1 MVRSSLRST
10 SGSFERACE
19 LRSIGG
25 SVVVRPSHL
34 RLLDDDA
41 PGGDPTLVESYRR
54 LADVFHEVLAEQS
67 LDALLVRIADTVGDL
82 IPSLDT
88 LTIYEA
94 DETKR
99 VLKPVLVRDV
109 YADEIMSTTI
119 SFSEGITGWATRN
132 REAVHC
138 NQAHLDPRV
147 RTVPGTPLEPEALI
161 CVPLIARG
169 QIKGALNIYR
179 EGDGVAFSETEFEIT
194 KRFGDAAAL
203 ALDNAEIR
211 ARLEHQART
220 DSLTGLFNHSVFY
233 ERLLQSLQ
241 ESSRTHAPLAVLMLD
256 IDDFKHVNDVH
267 GHAVGDE
274 LLRFL
279 AEAVRAIVRPE
290 DVICRL
296 GGEEFAV
303 VMDSCG
309 GEDAVRVAERV
320 QSRLAAVDFPGIG
333 RMTVSVGLALG
344 PEHAMNPRELAAC
357 AEAAM
362 MTAKA
367 QGKNQVVLYGEA
379 GARRPDAPGTERDVR
394 SIAHLKM
401 LQSLTGRLNRLND
414 VREIGEAIAAE
425 LRSLVDYHNCRVF
438 VSDNDELVPVAFLG
452 ELTST
457 AESLSLDLLRTR
469 VGVGITGRCAELSE
483 SIVVGDA
490 ANCEFGRLIEG
501 TDLIEESLLAVPL
514 RYGSRVVGVIVVSKL
529 GLNQFD
535 EDDVRLLEVLAGHAA
550 VAVENASLYES
561 ARREAESATSLLEFG
576 RELATLVDIADIAA
590 RVTELSAEILGSSNT
605 SFYLETD
612 GLLTLQGEHGHSPET
627 AAELA
632 SRPLPVDA
640 LDVSRD
646 PYIAEPQDYEPKI
659 GREAPV
665 PGASYAVA
673 PFAVDERVG
682 CLAALVE
689 RDDFGERELALLG
702 GLAQQ
707 AKLAIANASSYE
719 GLERT
724 FVSTVEAL
732 ANALEANDEY
742 TSTHARWITD
752 LSLRVGRELGLDERA
767 LKSLELGAL
776 LHDIG
781 KIGIPSDVLGKP
793 GRLTAA
799 ERKLVQT
806 HPELGE
812 RIIAPID
819 RLQDV
824 RPIVRHCH
832 ERWDGRGYPDGL
844 AGEDIPLESRII
856 FVCDAYHA
864 MTTDRP
870 YRRRLS
876 HREAVRRLAEGA
888 ASQFDPH
895 VVEVAL
901 GVLEQL

>member
-1 MVRSSLRST
+1 M
-10 SGSFERACE
+10 
-19 LRSIGG
+19 
-25 SVVVRPSHL
+25 VVRPNHL
-34 RLLDDDA
+34 RLLDDDG

-119 SFSEGITGWATRN
+119 SFSEGITGWATRH
-132 REAVHC
+132 REAVLC

-147 RTVPGTPLEPEALI
+147 RTVPGTPMEPEALI

-179 EGDGVAFSETEFEIT
+179 EGDGVAFSETEFEIA

-203 ALDNAEIR
+203 SLDNAEIR
-211 ARLEHQART
+211 ERLEHQART

-241 ESSRTHAPLAVLMLD
+241 ESSRTHMPLAVLMLD
-256 IDDFKHVNDVH
+256 IDDFKQVNDVH
-267 GHAVGDE
+267 SHAVGDE

-279 AEAVRAIVRPE
+279 AEALRAIVRPE

-303 VMDSCG
+303 VMDGCG

-344 PEHAMNPRELAAC
+344 PEHAANPRELAAC

-367 QGKNQVVLYGEA
+367 QGKNQVVLYDEG
-379 GARRPDAPGTERDVR
+379 GARRPDSPGVERDVR

-438 VSDNDELVPVAFLG
+438 VADRDDLIPVAFLG
-452 ELTST
+452 ELTSGT
-457 AESLSLDLLRTR
+457 DALSLDILRKR
-469 VGVGITGRCAELSE
+469 VGEGVTGRCAELGE
-483 SIVVGDA
+483 SIVVADA
-490 ANCEFGRLIEG
+490 ANCEFGQLIEG
-501 TDLIEESLLAVPL
+501 TVPIEESLLAVPL

-550 VAVENASLYES
+550 VAVENASLYEA

-576 RELATLVDIADIAA
+576 RELATLVELDDIAA
-590 RVTELSAEILGSSNT
+590 RVAELSAEIIGSRNT
-605 SFYLETD
+605 SFYLESE
-612 GLLTLQGEHGHSPET
+612 GELTLHGEHGHSPET
-627 AAELA
+627 AAALA
-632 SRPLPVDA
+632 AQQYPADA
-640 LDVSRD
+640 LEVRPD
-646 PYIAEPQDYEPKI
+646 PYIAEPADYEPVV
-659 GREAPV
+659 GEAPV
-665 PGASYAVA
+665 RGGRYAVA
-673 PFAVDERVG
+673 PFDVDGRKG
-682 CLAALVE
+682 CLVALVE

-767 LKSLELGAL
+767 LKCLELGAL

-781 KIGIPSDVLGKP
+781 KIGIPSDVLSKP
-793 GRLTAA
+793 GRLTAV
-799 ERKLVQT
+799 ERKVVET

-819 RLQDV
+819 RLQVV

-832 ERWDGRGYPDGL
+832 ERWDGRGYPDGV

-870 YRRRLS
+870 YRRALS
-876 HREAVRRLAEGA
+876 HREAVRRLADGSG
-888 ASQFDPH
+888 SQFDPH

-901 GVLEQL
+901 GVLEQPREES

>member
-1 MVRSSLRST
+1 
-10 SGSFERACE
+10 
-19 LRSIGG
+19 
-25 SVVVRPSHL
+25 VVARPGNL
-34 RLLDDDA
+34 RLLDSGAEPGDA
-41 PGGDPTLVESYRR
+41 ALVESYRR

-67 LDALLVRIADTVGDL
+67 LDALLVRIADNVGDL
-82 IPSLDT
+82 IPHDT

-99 VLKPVLVRDV
+99 ILKPVLVRDV

-119 SFSEGITGWATRN
+119 SFSEGITGWAARN
-132 REAVHC
+132 REAVLT

-169 QIKGALNIYR
+169 SIKGALNIYR
-179 EGDGVAFSETEFEIT
+179 EGEGVGFTETEFEVA

-203 ALDNAEIR
+203 ALDNAESR

-241 ESSRTHAPLAVLMLD
+241 ESSRTHEPIAVLMLD

-279 AEAVRAIVRPE
+279 AEALRAIVRPE

-303 VMDSCG
+303 VMDACG
-309 GEDAVRVAERV
+309 GEDAVRVAERI

-333 RMTVSVGLALG
+333 RMTVSVGLSLG

-367 QGKNQVVLYGEA
+367 RGKNQVVLYSDEETQ
-379 GARRPDAPGTERDVR
+379 RPDTPSIDRDVR

-401 LQSLTGRLNRLND
+401 LQSLTGKLNRLND

-438 VSDNDELVPVAFLG
+438 VSDGDELVPVAFLG
-452 ELTST
+452 ELSST
-457 AESLSLDLLRTR
+457 TESLSLDFLRTQ
-469 VGVGITGRCAELSE
+469 VGVGITGRCAELGE
-483 SIVVGDA
+483 SIVVADA
-490 ANCEFGRLIEG
+490 ANCEFGRQIEG
-501 TDLIEESLLAVPL
+501 TEPIEESLLAVPL
-514 RYGSRVVGVIVVSKL
+514 RYGTRVVGVIVVSQL

-561 ARREAESATSLLEFG
+561 ARREADSATALLEFG
-576 RELATLVDIADIAA
+576 RELATFVDLDDIVR
-590 RVTELSAEILGSSNT
+590 RVTALSAEILGSRHT
-605 SFYLETD
+605 SLYLEAE
-612 GLLTLQGEHGHSPET
+612 GELRLRAEHGHPAEMV
-627 AAELA
+627 AELVA
-632 SRPLPVDA
+632 RPYPIEA
-640 LDVSRD
+640 LDVERE
-646 PYIAEPQDYEPKI
+646 PFIAEPSQYEPVV
-659 GREAPV
+659 GEGPV
-665 PGASYAVA
+665 PGGRYAVA
-673 PFAVDERVG
+673 PFEVDGRAGALV
-682 CLAALVE
+682 ALVE
-689 RDDFGERELALLG
+689 AEDFGERELRLLG
-702 GLAQQ
+702 GVAQQ

-724 FVSTVEAL
+724 FVTTVEAL

-752 LSLRVGRELGLDERA
+752 LSLRVGRELGLDEPT
-767 LKSLELGAL
+767 LKRLELGAL

-781 KIGIPSDVLGKP
+781 KIGIPSDVLSKP
-793 GRLTAA
+793 GRLTAE
-799 ERKLVQT
+799 ERRLVQT

-812 RIIAPID
+812 RIIGPID
-819 RLQDV
+819 RLEDV

-832 ERWDGRGYPDGL
+832 ERWDGKGYPDGI
-844 AGEDIPLESRII
+844 AGDDIPLESRII

-870 YRRRLS
+870 YRRALS
-876 HREAVRRLAEGA
+876 HREAVRRLAEGKA
-888 ASQFDPH
+888 TQFDPN
-895 VVEVAL
+895 VVAVAL
-901 GVLEQL
+901 RVLEQMVAEEPVA

>member
-1 MVRSSLRST
+1 
-10 SGSFERACE
+10 
-19 LRSIGG
+19 
-25 SVVVRPSHL
+25 
-34 RLLDDDA
+34 
-41 PGGDPTLVESYRR
+41 
-54 LADVFHEVLAEQS
+54 
-67 LDALLVRIADTVGDL
+67 
-82 IPSLDT
+82 
-88 LTIYEA
+88 
-94 DETKR
+94 
-99 VLKPVLVRDV
+99 
-109 YADEIMSTTI
+109 
-119 SFSEGITGWATRN
+119 
-132 REAVHC
+132 
-138 NQAHLDPRV
+138 
-147 RTVPGTPLEPEALI
+147 
-161 CVPLIARG
+161 
-169 QIKGALNIYR
+169 
-179 EGDGVAFSETEFEIT
+179 
-194 KRFGDAAAL
+194 
-203 ALDNAEIR
+203 
-211 ARLEHQART
+211 
-220 DSLTGLFNHSVFY
+220 
-233 ERLLQSLQ
+233 
-241 ESSRTHAPLAVLMLD
+241 MLD
-256 IDDFKHVNDVH
+256 IDDFKRVNDVH

-279 AEAVRAIVRPE
+279 AEALRAIVRPD

-309 GEDAVRVAERV
+309 GEDAVRVAGRV
-320 QSRLAAVDFPGIG
+320 QSRLAEVDFPGIG
-333 RMTVSVGLALG
+333 RMTVSVGLSLG

-367 QGKNQVVLYGEA
+367 QGKNQVVLYSEV
-379 GARRPDAPGTERDVR
+379 GARRPDAPGIERDVR

-414 VREIGEAIAAE
+414 VREIGDAIAAE

-438 VSDNDELVPVAFLG
+438 VADGDELIPVAFLG
-452 ELTST
+452 DLTSGVD
-457 AESLSLDLLRTR
+457 SLSLDILRKR
-469 VGVGITGRCAELSE
+469 VGEGVTGRCAELGE
-483 SIVVGDA
+483 SIVVADA
-490 ANCEFGRLIEG
+490 ANCEFGQLIEG
-501 TDLIEESLLAVPL
+501 TVPIEESLLAVPL
-514 RYGSRVVGVIVVSKL
+514 RYGTRVVGVIVVSKL

-535 EDDVRLLEVLAGHAA
+535 EDDVPLLEVLAGHAA

-561 ARREAESATSLLEFG
+561 ARREADSATSLLEFG
-576 RELATLVDIADIAA
+576 RELATLVELDDIAG
-590 RVTELSAEILGSSNT
+590 RVTELSSEILDSRNT

-612 GLLTLQGEHGHSPET
+612 GELRLQAEHGHSPET
-627 AAELA
+627 LAELA
-632 SRPLPVDA
+632 AHPYPLDA
-640 LDVSRD
+640 LQVGREA
-646 PYIAEPQDYEPKI
+646 YVAEPQDYEPLI
-659 GREAPV
+659 GEAPV
-665 PGASYAVA
+665 PGGRYAVA
-673 PFAVDERVG
+673 PFDVEGRLG
-682 CLAALVE
+682 CLVALVE
-689 RDDFGERELALLG
+689 RADFGERELALLG

-742 TSTHARWITD
+742 TSTHARWIKD
-752 LSLRVGRELGLDERA
+752 LSLRVGRELGLEDRA
-767 LKSLELGAL
+767 LKCLELGAL

-781 KIGIPSDVLGKP
+781 KIGIPSDVLTKP

-799 ERKLVQT
+799 ERKIVQT

-819 RLQDV
+819 RLQVV

-832 ERWDGRGYPDGL
+832 ERWDGRGYPDGV

-876 HREAVRRLAEGA
+876 HREAVRRIAEGA
-888 ASQFDPH
+888 GSQFDPH

-901 GVLEQL
+901 RVLEQLPKDP

>member
-1 MVRSSLRST
+1 M
-10 SGSFERACE
+10 
-19 LRSIGG
+19 
-25 SVVVRPSHL
+25 VVRPSHL
-34 RLLDDDA
+34 RLLDDDGQ
-41 PGGDPTLVESYRR
+41 GGDPTLVESYRR

-119 SFSEGITGWATRN
+119 SFSEGITGWATRH
-132 REAVHC
+132 REAVLC

-147 RTVPGTPLEPEALI
+147 RTVPGTPMEPEALI

-179 EGDGVAFSETEFEIT
+179 EGDAVAFSETEFEIT

-220 DSLTGLFNHSVFY
+220 DSLTALFNHSVFY

-241 ESSRTHAPLAVLMLD
+241 ESSRTHLPLAVLMLD

-279 AEAVRAIVRPE
+279 AEALRAIVRPE
-290 DVICRL
+290 DIICRL

-303 VMDSCG
+303 VMDACG

-320 QSRLAAVDFPGIG
+320 QSRLAEVDFPGIG
-333 RMTVSVGLALG
+333 RMTVSVGLSLG

-367 QGKNQVVLYGEA
+367 QGKNQVVLYDEG
-379 GARRPDAPGTERDVR
+379 GARRPDAPGIERDVR

-414 VREIGEAIAAE
+414 VREIGDAIAAE

-438 VSDNDELVPVAFLG
+438 VSDGDELIPVAFLG

-469 VGVGITGRCAELSE
+469 VGVGITGRCAELGE

-490 ANCEFGRLIEG
+490 ANCEFGKLIEG
-501 TDLIEESLLAVPL
+501 TDPIEESLLAVPL

-535 EDDVRLLEVLAGHAA
+535 EDDVRLLAVLAGHAA

-576 RELATLVDIADIAA
+576 RELATLVALDDIAG
-590 RVTELSAEILGSSNT
+590 RVTELSAEIIGSSNT
-605 SFYLETD
+605 SFYLETE
-612 GLLTLQGEHGHSPET
+612 GELCLYAEHGHSPET
-627 AAELA
+627 AAALV
-632 SRPLPVDA
+632 SRPLPLAAVDIA
-640 LDVSRD
+640 RD
-646 PYIAEPQDYEPKI
+646 PYIAEPQEYEPAI
-659 GREAPV
+659 GREASV
-665 PGASYAVA
+665 PGGRYAVA
-673 PFAVDERVG
+673 PFDVDGRAG
-682 CLAALVE
+682 CLVALVE

-752 LSLRVGRELGLDERA
+752 LSLRVGRELGLDDRT
-767 LKSLELGAL
+767 LKHLELGAL

-781 KIGIPSDVLGKP
+781 KIGIPSDVLAKP

-799 ERKLVQT
+799 QRKIVQT

-819 RLQDV
+819 RLQTV

-832 ERWDGRGYPDGL
+832 ERWDGKGYPDGV

-870 YRRRLS
+870 YRHRLS
-876 HREAVRRLAEGA
+876 HREAVRRLSDGA
-888 ASQFDPH
+888 GSQFDPH

-901 GVLEQL
+901 RVLEQRCEDS

>member
-1 MVRSSLRST
+1 VS
-10 SGSFERACE
+10 ER
-19 LRSIGG
+19 RSIGG

-119 SFSEGITGWATRN
+119 SFSEGITGWATRH
-132 REAVHC
+132 REAVLC

-147 RTVPGTPLEPEALI
+147 RTVPGTPMEPEALI
-161 CVPLIARG
+161 CVPLIARD

-179 EGDGVAFSETEFEIT
+179 EGDGVAFSDTEFEIA

-233 ERLLQSLQ
+233 ERLLHSLQ
-241 ESSRTHAPLAVLMLD
+241 ESSRTHMPLAVLMLD

-279 AEAVRAIVRPE
+279 AEALRAIVRPE

-303 VMDSCG
+303 VMDGCG

-320 QSRLAAVDFPGIG
+320 QSRLAEVDFPGIG

-367 QGKNQVVLYGEA
+367 QGKNKVVLYDEA
-379 GARRPDAPGTERDVR
+379 GAALRPDAPGVERDVR

-401 LQSLTGRLNRLND
+401 LQSLTGKLNRLND

-438 VSDNDELVPVAFLG
+438 VVDRDELTPVAFLG
-452 ELTST
+452 DLTSGMD
-457 AESLSLDLLRTR
+457 AHSLDVLRKR
-469 VGVGITGRCAELSE
+469 VGEGVTGRCAELGE
-483 SIVVGDA
+483 SIVVADA
-490 ANCEFGRLIEG
+490 ANCEFGQLIEG
-501 TDLIEESLLAVPL
+501 TVPIEESLLAVPL

-561 ARREAESATSLLEFG
+561 ARRQAESATSLLEFG
-576 RELATLVDIADIAA
+576 RELATLVHFDDIAR

-605 SFYLETD
+605 SFYLESE
-612 GLLTLQGEHGHSPET
+612 GELTLQAEHGHSPET
-627 AAELA
+627 AAALA
-632 SRPLPVDA
+632 SRPLPLAA
-640 LDVSRD
+640 LNIARE
-646 PYIAEPQDYEPKI
+646 PHIAEPQEYEPAI

-665 PGASYAVA
+665 PGGRYAIA
-673 PFAVDERVG
+673 PFDVDGRAA
-682 CLAALVE
+682 CLVALVE
-689 RDDFGERELALLG
+689 RDDFGERELALLD

-752 LSLRVGRELGLDERA
+752 LSLRVGRELGLDERT

-781 KIGIPSDVLGKP
+781 KIGIPSDVLSKP
-793 GRLTAA
+793 GRLTAV
-799 ERKLVQT
+799 ERKLVET

-819 RLQDV
+819 RLQVV

-832 ERWDGRGYPDGL
+832 ERWDGRGYPDGV

-876 HREAVRRLAEGA
+876 HREAVRRLQEGA
-888 ASQFDPH
+888 GSQFDPH

-901 GVLEQL
+901 RVLEQSGD

>member
-1 MVRSSLRST
+1 M
-10 SGSFERACE
+10 
-19 LRSIGG
+19 
-25 SVVVRPSHL
+25 VVRPNHL
-34 RLLDDDA
+34 RLLDDDG

-94 DETKR
+94 DESKLI
-99 VLKPVLVRDV
+99 LKPVLVRDV
-109 YADEIMSTTI
+109 YADEIMSTTV
-119 SFSEGITGWATRN
+119 SFSEGITGWATRH
-132 REAVHC
+132 REAVLS

-147 RTVPGTPLEPEALI
+147 RTVPGTPMEPEALI

-179 EGDGVAFSETEFEIT
+179 EGDAVAFSETEFEIA

-233 ERLLQSLQ
+233 ECLLHSLQ
-241 ESSRTHAPLAVLMLD
+241 ESSRTHQPLAVLMLD

-279 AEAVRAIVRPE
+279 AEALRAIVRPE

-303 VMDSCG
+303 VMDGCG

-367 QGKNQVVLYGEA
+367 QGKNQVVLYDES
-379 GARRPDAPGTERDVR
+379 GARRPDSPGIERDVR

-414 VREIGEAIAAE
+414 VREIGNAIAAE

-438 VSDNDELVPVAFLG
+438 VADGDELIPVAFLG
-452 ELTST
+452 DLTSGT
-457 AESLSLDLLRTR
+457 DSLSLDILRKR
-469 VGVGITGRCAELSE
+469 VGEGVTGRCAELGE
-483 SIVVGDA
+483 SIVVADA
-490 ANCEFGRLIEG
+490 ANCEFGQLIEG
-501 TDLIEESLLAVPL
+501 TVPIEESLLAVPL

-550 VAVENASLYES
+550 VAVENASLYEA
-561 ARREAESATSLLEFG
+561 ARREADSATSLLEFG
-576 RELATLVDIADIAA
+576 RELATLVELDDIAA
-590 RVTELSAEILGSSNT
+590 RVAELSAEIIGSSNT

-612 GLLTLQGEHGHSPET
+612 GELTLHGEHGHSPET
-627 AAELA
+627 AADFA
-632 SRPLPVDA
+632 ARPYPLDA
-640 LDVSRD
+640 LR
-646 PYIAEPQDYEPKI
+646 PRAEAYIAEPCDYEPLV
-659 GREAPV
+659 GEAPV
-665 PGASYAVA
+665 SGGRYAIA
-673 PFAVDERVG
+673 PFNVDGRAG
-682 CLAALVE
+682 CLVALVE
-689 RDDFGERELALLG
+689 REDFGERELALLG

-752 LSLRVGRELGLDERA
+752 LSLRVGRELGLDERR
-767 LKSLELGAL
+767 LKCLELGAL

-781 KIGIPSDVLGKP
+781 KIGIPSDVLSKP

-799 ERKLVQT
+799 ERTIVRT

-812 RIIAPID
+812 KIIAPID
-819 RLQDV
+819 RLQAV

-832 ERWDGRGYPDGL
+832 ERWDGRGYPDGVS
-844 AGEDIPLESRII
+844 GEDIPLESRII

-876 HREAVRRLAEGA
+876 HREAVRRLADGA
-888 ASQFDPH
+888 GSQFDPH
-895 VVEVAL
+895 VVEVAID
-901 GVLEQL
+901 VLEQLREEN

>member
-1 MVRSSLRST
+1 
-10 SGSFERACE
+10 
-19 LRSIGG
+19 
-25 SVVVRPSHL
+25 VVTRPNHL
-34 RLLDDDA
+34 RLLDGDGQ
-41 PGGDPTLVESYRR
+41 PGDPTLVESYRR

-67 LDALLVRIADTVGDL
+67 LDALLVRIADAVGDL
-82 IPSLDT
+82 IPLDT

-94 DETKR
+94 DEAKR

-109 YADEIMSTTI
+109 YADQIMSTTI
-119 SFSEGITGWATRN
+119 SFDQGITGWAARN
-132 REAVHC
+132 REAVLS

-147 RTVPGTPLEPEALI
+147 KTVPGTPLEPEALI

-169 QIKGALNIYR
+169 LIKGALNIYR
-179 EGDGVAFSETEFEIT
+179 EGEAVAFSEMEFEIA

-211 ARLEHQART
+211 EKLEHQART

-241 ESSRTHAPLAVLMLD
+241 ESSRTRAPLAVLMLD
-256 IDDFKHVNDVH
+256 IDDFKLVNDVH

-279 AEAVRAIVRPE
+279 AEAMRAIVRPE

-303 VMDSCG
+303 VMEDCQGS
-309 GEDAVRVAERV
+309 DAVRVAERV
-320 QSRLAAVDFPGIG
+320 QNRLAAVEFPGIG
-333 RMTVSVGLALG
+333 HMTVSIGLALG

-367 QGKNQVVLYGEA
+367 QGKNQVVLYAEEA
-379 GARRPDAPGTERDVR
+379 TRRPDAPGIERDVR

-401 LQSLTGRLNRLND
+401 LQSLSGKLNRLND
-414 VREIGEAIAAE
+414 VREIGDAIAVE

-438 VSDNDELVPVAFLG
+438 VSDGDELIPVAFLG
-452 ELTST
+452 ELTSST
-457 AESLSLDLLRTR
+457 ESLSLDLLRIH
-469 VGVGITGRCAELSE
+469 VGEGITGRCAELGTS
-483 SIVVGDA
+483 VVVDDA
-490 ANCEFGRLIEG
+490 ANCEFGKQIEG
-501 TDLIEESLLAVPL
+501 TDPIEESLLAVPL
-514 RYGSRVVGVIVVSKL
+514 RYGTRVVGVIVVSKL

-576 RELATLVDIADIAA
+576 RELATLVDLEDIAG
-590 RVTELSAEILGSSNT
+590 RVTELSAEILGSRHT
-605 SFYLETD
+605 SFYMATD
-612 GLLTLQGEHGHSPET
+612 GSLRLRAEHGHPSEM

-632 SRPLPVDA
+632 ARPLPLEALEVD
-640 LDVSRD
+640 RE
-646 PYIAEPQDYEPKI
+646 PYIAEPADYEPII
-659 GREAPV
+659 GEAPV
-665 PGASYAVA
+665 PGGRYAVA
-673 PFAVDERVG
+673 PFDVDGRAG
-682 CLAALVE
+682 CLVALVE
-689 RDDFGERELALLG
+689 REDFGERELGLLG

-752 LSLRVGRELGLDERA
+752 LSLRVGRELGLDDRA
-767 LKSLELGAL
+767 LKRLELGAL

-781 KIGIPSDVLGKP
+781 KIGIPSDVLAKP

-799 ERKLVQT
+799 ERMLVQT

-819 RLQDV
+819 RLQAV

-832 ERWDGRGYPDGL
+832 ERWDGRGYPDAI
-844 AGEDIPLESRII
+844 AGESIPLESRII

-876 HREAVRRLAEGA
+876 HREAVRRLAEASG
-888 ASQFDPH
+888 SQFDPN

-901 GVLEQL
+901 HVLELPAEELELGLPEPPDAA